1 MPEDA
6 AKIKERILSVLRI
19 KGPGFPSPIASEI
32 GLSILFTSAFL
43 SELLSEKALKIS
55 SMHVGS
61 SPIYFLAGQ
70 EPQLEY
76 FAKRYLK
83 SKEKDAF
90 LLLQEKKILKDRDLE
105 PAIRVALRAIKDFAI
120 PLEKNNELF
129 WKYYIAKDEEITVA
143 EKVPEKEIIIEAK
156 EEPIKE
162 IIEIK
167 DEVHK
172 ETKKIPKKKISE
184 KKKSVPKKPASKT
197 DDKFFNKVKEFLS
210 NENIEIVNV
219 QGFGKDELYLIIREN
234 DQEKLLA
241 AFNKKK
247 ISESEILKA
256 YRKSQESNLNYS
268 IISIGE
274 PSKKLSNIIEASRNL
289 NEIKKIN

>member
-55 SMHVGS
+55 SMRVGS

-90 LLLQEKKILKDRDLE
+90 ILLQENKILKDRDLE

-129 WKYYIAKDEEITVA
+129 WKYYLAKDEEITVA
-143 EKVPEKEIIIEAK
+143 EKVPEKEIIIEVK

-162 IIEIK
+162 VIEIK

-172 ETKKIPKKKISE
+172 ERNP
-184 KKKSVPKKPASKT
+184 
-197 DDKFFNKVKEFLS
+197 
-210 NENIEIVNV
+210 
-219 QGFGKDELYLIIREN
+219 
-234 DQEKLLA
+234 
-241 AFNKKK
+241 
-247 ISESEILKA
+247 
-256 YRKSQESNLNYS
+256 SQKNQHQ
-268 IISIGE
+268 
-274 PSKKLSNIIEASRNL
+274 KRM
-289 NEIKKIN
+289 INFSTR